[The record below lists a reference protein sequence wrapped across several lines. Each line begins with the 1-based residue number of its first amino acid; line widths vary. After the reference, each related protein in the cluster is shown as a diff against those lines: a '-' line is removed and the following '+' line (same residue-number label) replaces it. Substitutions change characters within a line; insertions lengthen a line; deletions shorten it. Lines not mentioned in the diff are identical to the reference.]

1 MAKNIS
7 DLVPQNARKIIGK
20 SSKLCPLSSHDILR
34 ALKGEKVIIMA
45 CNARIKHVIP
55 GIMRAAKEL
64 DAVISFELAKSE
76 GNLKGG
82 YTGMTPSI
90 YARTVFDYAEKEKFY
105 LPFFIHGDHVTTKSP
120 AADVVEDS
128 RALIKAELDSGYT
141 SIAVDASFNPNHDN
155 VKISADLGKHAIDAG
170 AGLEVEVGEILST
183 GVEAR
188 ITSVEDA
195 VEFLQE
201 LIEEKGIHPDFLAI
215 NNGAKH
221 GNYKPGEEVHID
233 LKRTEEIHKAISK
246 WGVVIAQ
253 HGITGTPLHLMG
265 QFADCGIMK
274 GNVATNWQNI
284 ALACMPKDLMET
296 MNKWAKEN
304 NKDIKFVTKEFKL
317 NEIDLPVEYL
327 RRVEEEAYKS
337 AKEFITAFRSSGT
350 ASRVM
355 KQLTTNN

>member
-1 MAKNIS
+1 MAKSIN
-7 DLVPQNARKIIGK
+7 DLVPENARKIIGK
-20 SSKLCPLSSHDILR
+20 SSKLCPLSSHDILKP
-34 ALKGEKVIIMA
+34 LKGDKVIIIA

-82 YTGMTPSI
+82 YTGMTPSLYSKI
-90 YARTVFDYAEKEKFY
+90 VFEYAEKEKFY
-105 LPFFIHGDHVTTKSP
+105 LPFFVHGDHVTTKSP
-120 AADVVEDS
+120 AAEVVEDS
-128 RALIKAELDSGYT
+128 RALVKAELEAGYT
-141 SIAVDASFNPNHDN
+141 SISIDASFNPNHDN

-188 ITSVEDA
+188 ITSVQDA

-201 LIEEKGIHPDFLAI
+201 LIEDKKIHPDFLAI

-233 LKRTEEIHKAISK
+233 LVRTEEIHKAISK

-265 QFADCGIMK
+265 RFADCGIKK

-284 ALACMPKDLMET
+284 GFACMPKDLMET
-296 MNKWAKEN
+296 MSKWAKD
-304 NKDIKFVTKEFKL
+304 NKLDIKFATKEFKL
-317 NEIDLPVEYL
+317 NERNDMPAEYIKK
-327 RRVEEEAYKS
+327 VEEEAYKS
-337 AKEFITAFRSSGT
+337 AIEFLTAFRAKGT
-350 ASRVM
+350 ASKVING
-355 KQLTTNN
+355 LTK